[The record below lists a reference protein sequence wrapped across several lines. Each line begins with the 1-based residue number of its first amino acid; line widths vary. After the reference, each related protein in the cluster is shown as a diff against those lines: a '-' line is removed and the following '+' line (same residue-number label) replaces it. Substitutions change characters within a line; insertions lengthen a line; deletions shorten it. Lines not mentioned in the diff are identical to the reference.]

1 MMLFENITSNY
12 QIEMTFSLSHRNR
25 ERGIIMRRERKFFK
39 SGMVAMLAAGMLAMT
54 SFGLPAKAAS
64 TRNTVSVS
72 KVSDNGVITLDDN
85 NTVENSFE
93 VAYYGATSSDGKTA
107 VIPDN
112 ITILGTKYKV
122 TSIADEAFSG
132 NRLVRKIVVGR
143 NVEAIGVDAFYN
155 CKNLRKITFKTT
167 KLKDVNIGEDS
178 FRKAGYK
185 NGKKLIIKTPKGK
198 KSYYKKI
205 FRANGLSKKAKVR

>member
-1 MMLFENITSNY
+1 
-12 QIEMTFSLSHRNR
+12 
-25 ERGIIMRRERKFFK
+25 MRRERKFFK